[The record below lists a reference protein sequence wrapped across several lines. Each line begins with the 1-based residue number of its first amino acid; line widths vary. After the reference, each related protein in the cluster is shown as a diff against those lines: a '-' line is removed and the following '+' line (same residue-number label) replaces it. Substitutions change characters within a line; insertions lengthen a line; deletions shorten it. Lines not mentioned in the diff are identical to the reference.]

1 MKKSGFLEGT
11 FIATAAIVITKILG
25 MLYVIPFYAIVGV
38 KGSALY
44 AYAYNIYVIFLD
56 ISSAGI
62 PSAMSKIT
70 KEYQTLGKDHAKI
83 RAYKLARKT
92 IFYISLIAFIILFVF
107 AKGIASMI
115 LGELKGGNTIEDV
128 TFVIRCVSFAIL
140 VIPFLS
146 VTKGYLQGHNVIGV
160 SSVSQV
166 IEQIVRIAIM
176 LIGSYLGIKVFGLSL
191 KDSVGI
197 AVLGAL
203 FGGLAAIAYIFIKIK
218 RNREELQVDIEKN
231 KDRIQDKTII
241 RKIWAYAIPF
251 IVISIALSV
260 YSFID
265 MVFISRT
272 MTFLGY
278 DATQTE
284 FVTTAVTTWAGK
296 IGMIVNS
303 VAMGLTVSLIP
314 NIVEAYT
321 LEKWNLVE
329 TRFNKA
335 MQIIIVVCT
344 PMILGIAFLSTPIW
358 SVFYGV
364 EQIYLGSM
372 VLKVYILL
380 SIFFNLHMITTS
392 TLQSLNKFKLVFFT
406 TILGYIINA
415 LLDVPLMILCHN
427 LGFAPFI
434 GACLA
439 SVIGYSTSITITLVK
454 LNKEY
459 KLSYM
464 KTLKVTLKTIIP
476 SAIMVAVIS
485 LLSIFVKYEVES
497 KLSCILYIGGISIIG
512 AVVYLVIAHKLGI
525 FNEVFGKNYLNRIKK
540 RLHIKNRHKEV

>member
-11 FIATAAIVITKILG
+11 VIATAAIVITKILG

-56 ISSAGI
+56 ISSAGV

-70 KEYQTLGKDHAKI
+70 KEYQTLGKEEAKI
-83 RAYKLARKT
+83 RAYKLGRKM
-92 IFYISLIAFIILFVF
+92 IFYISLAAFIILFVF
-107 AKGIASMI
+107 AKGIATMI
-115 LGELKGGNTIEDV
+115 LGDLSGGNTIEDV
-128 TFVIRCVSFAIL
+128 TFVIRCVSTAIL

-160 SSVSQV
+160 SSTSQV
-166 IEQIVRIAIM
+166 IEQLVRIAIM

-191 KDSVGI
+191 RDSVGI

-203 FGGLAAIAYIFIKIK
+203 FGGLAAISYIFIKIK
-218 RNREELQVDIEKN
+218 KDKNELFDSEAK
-231 KDRIQDKTII
+231 KDRISDKTII
-241 RKIWAYAIPF
+241 KKIWAYAIPF
-251 IVISIALSV
+251 IVISVALSI

-278 DATQTE
+278 DAAQTE

-358 SVFYGV
+358 SVFYGT
-364 EQIYLGSM
+364 EQIALGSL

-380 SIFFNLHMITTS
+380 SLFFNLHMITSS

-406 TILGYIINA
+406 TILGYVINA
-415 LLDVPLMILCHN
+415 SLDVPLMILCHK
-427 LGFAPFI
+427 LGFMPFI

-439 SVIGYSTSITITLVK
+439 SVIGYSTSIIITLVK

-459 KLSYM
+459 NLSYM
-464 KTLKVTLKTIIP
+464 KTLKVSLKTLIP
-476 SAIMVAVIS
+476 SAIMVGVI
-485 LLSIFVKYEVES
+485 LILNIFVNYEVES
-497 KLSCILYIGGISIIG
+497 RLSCILYIGGISIIG
-512 AVVYLVIAHKLGI
+512 AVVYLVIAHKIGI

-540 RLHIKNRHKEV
+540 RLHIKNKEV